1 MTKTL
6 SPETISAHI
15 NRIISRW
22 PIDHVRPSSVS
33 IQTYLKTRIPTA
45 PAISPSASQP
55 QTQQHHRRLS
65 ASGINALYSL
75 LENRYDRL
83 YPLPQNLRYPRS
95 SPSHYDDVLREFKE
109 APERGWLKRMV
120 KKIKGAFRFR

>member
-33 IQTYLKTRIPTA
+33 IQTYLKTRIPTTA
-45 PAISPSASQP
+45 PAISPSHP
-55 QTQQHHRRLS
+55 QTQQHQQLS

-109 APERGWLKRMV
+109 APERGWLKRVV
-120 KKIKGAFRFR
+120 KKVKGAFRFR